1 MGACQRLLGE
11 SLANSPTALDIKD
24 IAVEGMD
31 NVDKIKRSEPVMNP
45 DKIVKT
51 TVS

>member
-1 MGACQRLLGE
+1 MLGE
-11 SLANSPTALDIKD
+11 SLANSPTALDITD

-31 NVDKIKRSEPVMNP
+31 NVDKIKRGEPVMNP
-45 DKIVKT
+45 DKIVKA